1 VHNPTLAAGVVP
13 PALAALSLA
22 FTVNLFGSLTHYAS
36 GQVRGGGVDGGCMK
50 GVGGGRPGGGGEG
63 WMGRFVWSVLCGGGC
78 LALVGGDSQGRLGS
92 GEGGLIT
99 LVALHCT
106 HPF

>member
-1 VHNPTLAAGVVP
+1 MYEGCGWRETG
-13 PALAALSLA
+13 
-22 FTVNLFGSLTHYAS
+22 G
-36 GQVRGGGVDGGCMK
+36 RGGGVDGEVCLKCPVLG
-50 GVGGGRPGGGGEG
+50 GV
-63 WMGRFVWSVLCGGGC
+63 C